1 MSYFSNA
8 ARDLKRALSEFLESH
23 MFEGLS
29 IPQRKFVADACYGL
43 LKSGSPLVSEQAR
56 ALCEDAKL
64 ITVEKRLCLNYATL
78 DLSPLASGIAR
89 FSITELMDFP
99 YQIDVDESDVVKP
112 HGFAFE
118 ELGLVHDGSKEGR
131 PREKGYH
138 VTGVVGYCRNGTVAP
153 LSLSLYSTSQDG
165 YESLS
170 RETEKGIL
178 KAFAHIPDK
187 SFATVTFDRGYDSS
201 EYPNFLGM
209 FGAFWVI
216 RCKSERK
223 WDVDGKAMTALGWA
237 SSRKGLY
244 SFKFVDKEG
253 RKVGVKAP
261 AAKGIAQRRFRG
273 NAGMARRRTLPAR
286 IRSAR
291 LYDQRRLPWQRGRQ
305 EGAEVI

>member
-8 ARDLKRALSEFLESH
+8 ARDLKRALSEFLENH

-64 ITVEKRLCLNYATL
+64 ITVEKRLCLNYSSM
-78 DLSPLASGIAR
+78 DLSPLASSIAR

-112 HGFAFE
+112 YGFAFE
-118 ELGLVHDGSKEGR
+118 GLGLVHDGSREGR

-209 FGAFWVI
+209 FGLF
-216 RCKSERK
+216 
-223 WDVDGKAMTALGWA
+223 G
-237 SSRKGLY
+237 
-244 SFKFVDKEG
+244 
-253 RKVGVKAP
+253 P
-261 AAKGIAQRRFRG
+261 
-273 NAGMARRRTLPAR
+273 
-286 IRSAR
+286 
-291 LYDQRRLPWQRGRQ
+291 
-305 EGAEVI
+305 